1 MKADESV
8 LEWERDGYS
17 ISTDRSRL
25 DLEAIHAYLS
35 GESYWAEGR
44 PHEVVERSVENSLC
58 FGLYHGAEMVA
69 FARVVTDYAT
79 FAWLCDVFVL
89 ETQRGKGLGKWLI
102 ETVVAHPGLQGLK
115 LFILAT
121 RDAHGLYERYGGFER
136 VMQTQNLMRRA
147 AS

>member
-1 MKADESV
+1 
-8 LEWERDGYS
+8 LEWQRDGYT

-44 PHEVVERSVENSLC
+44 SREVVERSAENSLC
-58 FGLYHGAEMVA
+58 FGLYHGAKMVA

-102 ETVVAHPGLQGLK
+102 ETVVAHPGLHGLK

-136 VMQTQNLMRRA
+136 VTQTQNLMRRPM
-147 AS
+147 S